1 MLIGT
6 SSDPIAVST
15 IPLLPYRRVLH
26 LTALAAIYFC
36 STSFLMQFPRYVLR
50 IGGSASDVGWLL
62 ALGLPPALLLSSR
75 VGDWNRR
82 FGGRLPAVSGC
93 LLVIVCNL
101 AMLAVD
107 HVSLALVVLRLF
119 YAIGHSIVFATL
131 LTQAALMIDHPVQRA
146 KMIGW
151 LAIAI
156 QLGNAAGGTLGEL
169 AYLRST
175 AHYWLEN
182 VAIASLALIL
192 AALWQNP
199 PVQTSA
205 PPSVAASHSRWPAE
219 LWTMAAVGMAFA
231 GLLQFLPAFVEYLGR
246 SGRVDEPFIAAWFMT
261 PALLVV
267 AGVRL
272 IGGFYAAS
280 LLQPR
285 VLIACHILLLT
296 TLVLVPGMSN
306 REQAVGLALM
316 FGLGY
321 GWLYPALS
329 TLAFSR
335 TPPEARGKVAGWVVA
350 AFEIGYRGSSV
361 GLGLMITYYGYSA
374 MFYSLVAAYC
384 VLLAVAW
391 RQAQRL
397 TYP

>member
-1 MLIGT
+1 VT
-6 SSDPIAVST
+6 NT
-15 IPLLPYRRVLH
+15 IPRLRVLQ

-36 STSFLMQFPRYVLR
+36 STAFMMQFPRYVLL
-50 IGGSASDVGWLL
+50 IGGSAEDVGWLL
-62 ALGLPPALLLSSR
+62 ALGLPPALLLSGR

-82 FGGRLPAVSGC
+82 IGGRLPAIAGC

-101 AMLAVD
+101 LMLTVD
-107 HVSLALVVLRLF
+107 RLDWVMVALRLF

-131 LTQAALMIDHPVQRA
+131 FTQAALMVDHPVQRA
-146 KMIGW
+146 KIIGW

-169 AYLRST
+169 AYLRGT
-175 AHYWLEN
+175 ANYWLEN

-192 AALWQNP
+192 AALWPNRP
-199 PVQTSA
+199 APTSA
-205 PPSVAASHSRWPAE
+205 PPSVAAGKVRWPGE
-219 LWTMAAVGMAFA
+219 LWSMAAVGIAFA
-231 GLLQFLPAFVEYLGR
+231 GLLQFLPAFVEYIGR
-246 SGRVDEPFIAAWFMT
+246 SGQVAEPFIAAWFIT

-280 LLQPR
+280 LLRPQ
-285 VLIACHILLLT
+285 VLIACHLLLLT
-296 TLVLVPGMSN
+296 TLLLVPDMHN

-329 TLAFSR
+329 TLAFSHA
-335 TPPEARGKVAGWVVA
+335 PPEARGKVAGWVVA

-361 GLGLMITYYGYSA
+361 GLGLMITHYGYSA

-384 VLLAVAW
+384 VLLAIAW

-397 TYP
+397 TYPLRSRT